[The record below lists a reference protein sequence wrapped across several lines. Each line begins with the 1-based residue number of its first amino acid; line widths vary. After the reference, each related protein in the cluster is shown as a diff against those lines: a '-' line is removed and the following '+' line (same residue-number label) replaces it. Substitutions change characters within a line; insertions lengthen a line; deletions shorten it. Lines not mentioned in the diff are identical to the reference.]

1 MFLNFILD
9 ISTTNGLPTVPPTP
23 QMPSSGHHRTS
34 SAPPAPVPPPP
45 PPGMSNPSP
54 PQPPPMP
61 GSLPR
66 PSSNGEP
73 EHSDAVADQTSSL
86 AVQLQAARLKRTNKV
101 SFTDAKVYV

>member
-1 MFLNFILD
+1 MYSILVLGA
-9 ISTTNGLPTVPPTP
+9 TNGLPTVPPTP
-23 QMPSSGHHRTS
+23 PQLPSSGHHRTS

-45 PPGMSNPSP
+45 PPGISNPSP

-66 PSSNGEP
+66 PSNGESD
-73 EHSDAVADQTSSL
+73 HSDPVADQTSSL

-101 SFTDAKVYV
+101 NFIILIFTF

>member
-1 MFLNFILD
+1 M
-9 ISTTNGLPTVPPTP
+9 SPTL
-23 QMPSSGHHRTS
+23 PSSGHHRTS

-73 EHSDAVADQTSSL
+73 DHNEPVDQTSSL

-101 SFTDAKVYV
+101 WCYNCNLTF